1 MEDLVLFLFYVG
13 GLNVVLLIGCLIADY
28 VFPHIPFIERY
39 LDSLPDWDEDC
50 EEVSTVDKKVR
61 EQIMVIR
68 DSGKVNMMDAQMVQ
82 RIADVRGFLELSLFL
97 QGHRQEYTHFIFTR
111 EEVSQSD

>member
-1 MEDLVLFLFYVG
+1 M
-13 GLNVVLLIGCLIADY
+13 
-28 VFPHIPFIERY
+28 
-39 LDSLPDWDEDC
+39 
-50 EEVSTVDKKVR
+50 DKKVR

-68 DSGKVNMMDAQMVQ
+68 DSGEVNMMDAQMVQ

-97 QGHRQEYTHFIFTR
+97 QGHRRAYTRFILTG